1 MKKILLLLVAMFVFI
16 GNINAQTWNMVVTH
30 NDGTVQVIKAS
41 DVKNVT
47 FQLPDQNADQ
57 VIIKE
62 LYTTGVPDDKD
73 PKKFFQSDKG
83 FILYNNGGKTAVI
96 SNLAIGMLDP
106 YNAHSGAN
114 AWYSAGA
121 TEPSYVSQNWVPA
134 TAGIWYFQNSLVIE
148 PYSQVVISCM
158 GAIDNTKTYSK
169 SVNYA
174 NKDYYTMY
182 APESGFD
189 NQNYYPT
196 PADVIPAIQY
206 LKAAKFGQANAWPLS
221 QSSPAF
227 FIFQTKGI
235 TPAEYAKNPS
245 NITYAPG
252 KAQNKINAVLKVPTD
267 WIIDGVE
274 VYEKINE
281 SKSKKRFGS
290 DVDAGYVM
298 QTIKL
303 GHSVYRNVDAEA
315 TKKIEGNADKLVYNY
330 QYGADPS
337 HIDAEASMKNGAK
350 IVYMD
355 TNNSTSDFH
364 ERKQFSLRDK

>member
-1 MKKILLLLVAMFVFI
+1 MKKILLLLVAMFAFI
-16 GNINAQTWNMVVTH
+16 GNINAQVWNMVVTH
-30 NDGTVQVIKAS
+30 KDGTVQVIKAS

-134 TAGIWYFQNSLVIE
+134 TAGIWYFQNPLIIE
-148 PYSQVVISCM
+148 PYSEVVISCM

-196 PADVIPAIQY
+196 PADVIPASQY

-227 FIFQTKGI
+227 FIFQTKGT

-245 NITYAPG
+245 NITYAPN
-252 KAQNKINAVLKVPTD
+252 KAQTNVNAVLKVPTD

-290 DVDAGYVM
+290 DVDAGYVK

-303 GHSVYRNVDAEA
+303 GHSVYRNVDVEA

-337 HIDAEASMKNGAK
+337 HIDAEASMKKGAK

-355 TNNSTSDFH
+355 TNNSTADFH
-364 ERKQFSLRDK
+364 ERKQFSLRD

>member
-1 MKKILLLLVAMFVFI
+1 MKKILLLLVAMFAFI
-16 GNINAQTWNMVVTH
+16 GNINAQVWNMVVTH

-134 TAGIWYFQNSLVIE
+134 TAGIWYFQNPLIIE

-227 FIFQTKGI
+227 FIFQTKGT

-252 KAQNKINAVLKVPTD
+252 KAQTDVNAVLKVPTD

-274 VYEKINE
+274 VYQAINE

-290 DVDAGYVM
+290 DVDAGYVK

-303 GHSVYRNVDAEA
+303 GHSVYRNVDAVA

-355 TNNSTSDFH
+355 TNNSTADFH
-364 ERKQFSLRDK
+364 ERSQFSLRDK

>member
-1 MKKILLLLVAMFVFI
+1 MKKILLLLVAMFAFI

-30 NDGTVQVIKAS
+30 KDGTVQVIKAS

-83 FILYNNGGKTAVI
+83 FILYNNSGKTAVI

-134 TAGIWYFQNSLVIE
+134 TTGIWYFQNSLVIE

-182 APESGFD
+182 DPTSGFD

-196 PADVIPAIQY
+196 PADVIPANQY
-206 LKAAKFGQANAWPLS
+206 LKAVKYGQANAWPLS

-227 FIFQTKGI
+227 FIFQTKGT
-235 TPAEYAKNPS
+235 TPNAFAKDAS

-252 KAQNKINAVLKVPTD
+252 KAKTNVNAVLKVPTD
-267 WIIDGVE
+267 WILDGIE
-274 VYEKINE
+274 VYQDINE

-290 DVDAGYVM
+290 DVDAGYVK

-315 TKKIEGNADKLVYNY
+315 TKKIEGNTAKLVYNY

>member
-1 MKKILLLLVAMFVFI
+1 MKKILLLLVAMFAFI
-16 GNINAQTWNMVVTH
+16 GNINAQVWNMVVTH

-121 TEPSYVSQNWVPA
+121 TQPSYVSEGWVPA
-134 TAGIWYFQNSLVIE
+134 TAGIWYFQNPLIIE

-227 FIFQTKGI
+227 FIFQTKGT

-252 KAQNKINAVLKVPTD
+252 KAQTDVNAVLKVPTD

-281 SKSKKRFGS
+281 SESKKRFGAN
-290 DVDAGYVM
+290 VDAGYVK

-315 TKKIEGNADKLVYNY
+315 TKKIEGNTAKLVYNY
-330 QYGADPS
+330 QYGTDPS
-337 HIDAEASMKNGAK
+337 GIDAEASMKNGAK

-355 TNNSTSDFH
+355 SNNSSSDFH
-364 ERKQFSLRDK
+364 ERKQFSLRD

>member
-1 MKKILLLLVAMFVFI
+1 
-16 GNINAQTWNMVVTH
+16 
-30 NDGTVQVIKAS
+30 
-41 DVKNVT
+41 
-47 FQLPDQNADQ
+47 
-57 VIIKE
+57 
-62 LYTTGVPDDKD
+62 
-73 PKKFFQSDKG
+73 
-83 FILYNNGGKTAVI
+83 
-96 SNLAIGMLDP
+96 
-106 YNAHSGAN
+106 
-114 AWYSAGA
+114 
-121 TEPSYVSQNWVPA
+121 
-134 TAGIWYFQNSLVIE
+134 
-148 PYSQVVISCM
+148 M

-182 APESGFD
+182 DPESGY
-189 NQNYYPT
+189 NNTSYYPT
-196 PADVIPAIQY
+196 PADTIPASQY
-206 LKAAKFGQANAWPLS
+206 LKAVNFGQANAWPLS
-221 QSSPAF
+221 QTSPAF
-227 FIFQTKGI
+227 FIFQTKGT
-235 TPAEYAKNPS
+235 TPAEYAKNTN
-245 NITYAPG
+245 NITYAPN
-252 KAQNKINAVLKVPTD
+252 KAQTNVNAVLKVPTD
-267 WIIDGVE
+267 WILDGIE
-274 VYEKINE
+274 VYQDINE

-290 DVDAGYVM
+290 DVDAGYVK

>member
-1 MKKILLLLVAMFVFI
+1 MKKILLLLVAVFAFI
-16 GNINAQTWNMVVTH
+16 SNINAQTWNMVVTH

-62 LYTTGVPDDKD
+62 LYTTGVPIEND
-73 PKKFFQSDKG
+73 PKNFFQMDKG

-114 AWYSAGA
+114 AWYGTGA
-121 TEPSYVSQNWVPA
+121 TEPSYLSKGWVPA
-134 TAGIWYFQNSLVIE
+134 ACGIWYFPNSLIIE
-148 PYSQVVISCM
+148 PYSQVVICCM
-158 GAIDNTKTYSK
+158 GAIDNTKTYPQSI
-169 SVNYA
+169 NYA

-182 APESGFD
+182 DPESGFK
-189 NQNYYPT
+189 NPKYYPT
-196 PADVIPAIQY
+196 PADVIPTSQY
-206 LKAAKFGQANAWPLS
+206 LKAVEYGQANAWPLS
-221 QSSPAF
+221 VTSPGF
-227 FIFQTKGI
+227 FIFQTKNT
-235 TPAEYAKNPS
+235 TPAAFANDAS

-290 DVDAGYVM
+290 DVDAGYVK